1 MDRKDVDN
9 ILDIPDIEQFLD
21 NVFTLN
27 IYDFGDKVL
36 YYEYLAPLNGV
47 SCQIAISLDKNPY
60 SIEGKTKLSDLL
72 IIDDVGMIDY
82 TTGIMSHSFY
92 DSEFGCF
99 MSDFS
104 ETFQRY
110 WYRPFL
116 NKEEREY

>member
-21 NVFTLN
+21 SVFTLN
-27 IYDFGDKVL
+27 LYDFGDSVL
-36 YYEYLAPLNGV
+36 YYEHIAPLNGV
-47 SCQIAISLDKNPY
+47 SCEIAISLDKNPY
-60 SIEGKTKLSDLL
+60 IIEGKTKLSDLL

-82 TTGIMSHSFY
+82 TTGVMSDGFY
-92 DSEFGCF
+92 DIESGYYRT
-99 MSDFS
+99 DFT
-104 ETFQRY
+104 EIYQRY